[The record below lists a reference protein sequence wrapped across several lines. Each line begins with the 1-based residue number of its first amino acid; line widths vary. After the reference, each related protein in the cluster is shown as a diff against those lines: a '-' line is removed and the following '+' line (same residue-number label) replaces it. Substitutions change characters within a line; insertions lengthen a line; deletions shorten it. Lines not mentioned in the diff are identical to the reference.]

1 MILTLRGDNMLLKEM
16 NFRDIAGKY
25 LYIDA
30 AGVAQNLG
38 SIFEVTEDVTGVLC
52 YGYID
57 AQAGISFEILCCAEY
72 DAAKKTL
79 KLLHGNDEQ
88 MAKIRLAELL
98 EAQATVLPREMP
110 RLSEFKGKVEMV
122 KQVYK
127 ADEATEAM
135 RRLSS
140 LDPARLVTHPDIVTV
155 YLVRGDEAEAA
166 YVLLKEVREVNIIGT
181 LLSEPQ
187 KASGLHKGDEI
198 SFFLVR
204 NEKGIMCMKVL
215 EK

>member
-1 MILTLRGDNMLLKEM
+1 MLLKEM
-16 NFRDIAGKY
+16 NFRDIVDKY
-25 LYIDA
+25 LYIEA

-38 SIFEVTEDVTGVLC
+38 SIFEVTEDATGVLC

-57 AQAGISFEILCCAEY
+57 AQEGISFEILCCAVY

-79 KLLHGNDEQ
+79 KLLRGNDEQ
-88 MAKIRLAELL
+88 SAKIRLAELL
-98 EAQATVLPREMP
+98 EAQAAVLPGEMP
-110 RLSEFKGKVEMV
+110 RLSEFQSKVATV
-122 KQVYK
+122 QKTYK

-135 RRLSS
+135 RRLTS
-140 LDPARLVTHPDIVTV
+140 LDPARLATHPDIVTV
-155 YLVRGDEAEAA
+155 YLVRGNEAEAVL
-166 YVLLKEVREVNIIGT
+166 VLLKEVREVNIIGT
-181 LLSEPQ
+181 LLSEPET
-187 KASGLHKGDEI
+187 ANGLHKGDEI

>member
-1 MILTLRGDNMLLKEM
+1 MLLKEM
-16 NFRDIAGKY
+16 NFRDIVDKY

-38 SIFEVTEDVTGVLC
+38 SIFEVTEDATGVLC
-52 YGYID
+52 YCYID
-57 AQAGISFEILCCAEY
+57 AQAGITFEILCCAVH

-79 KLLHGNDEQ
+79 KLFHGNGEQ
-88 MAKIRLAELL
+88 SAKIRLAELL
-98 EAQATVLPREMP
+98 EAQAAVLPSEMP
-110 RLSEFKGKVEMV
+110 RLSEFQSKVAMV
-122 KQVYK
+122 QKAYK

-135 RRLSS
+135 RKLTS
-140 LDPARLVTHPDIVTV
+140 LDPARLATHPDIVTV
-155 YLVRGDEAEAA
+155 YLVRVDEAEAA
-166 YVLLKEVREVNIIGT
+166 HVLLKEVREVNIIGT

-187 KASGLHKGDEI
+187 KASVLHKGDEI

>member
-1 MILTLRGDNMLLKEM
+1 MLLKEM
-16 NFRDIAGKY
+16 NFRDIVDKY
-25 LYIDA
+25 LYIDV

-38 SIFEVTEDVTGVLC
+38 SIFEVTEDATGVLC

-57 AQAGISFEILCCAEY
+57 EQAGISFEILCCAVY
-72 DAAKKTL
+72 DTAKKTL

-88 MAKIRLAELL
+88 SAKIRLAELM
-98 EAQATVLPREMP
+98 EAQAAVLP

-122 KQVYK
+122 KQAYK

-135 RRLSS
+135 RKLTS
-140 LDPARLVTHPDIVTV
+140 LDPARLAMHPDIVTV
-155 YLVRGDEAEAA
+155 YLVRGDEAEVA
-166 YVLLKEVREVNIIGT
+166 YVLLKEVREVNIIGS

-187 KASGLHKGDEI
+187 NAAGLHKGDEI

>member
-1 MILTLRGDNMLLKEM
+1 MLLKEM
-16 NFRDIAGKY
+16 NFRDIVDKY

-38 SIFEVTEDVTGVLC
+38 SIFEVTEDATGVLC
-52 YGYID
+52 YCYID
-57 AQAGISFEILCCAEY
+57 AQEGITFEILCCAVH
-72 DAAKKTL
+72 DATKKTL

-88 MAKIRLAELL
+88 SAKIRLAELI
-98 EAQATVLPREMP
+98 EAQAAVLPSEMP
-110 RLSEFKGKVEMV
+110 RLNEFRSKVATV
-122 KQVYK
+122 QKTYK

-135 RRLSS
+135 RQLTS
-140 LDPARLVTHPDIVTV
+140 LDPARLATHPDIVKV

-187 KASGLHKGDEI
+187 NAAGLHKGDEI

-215 EK
+215 E

>member
-1 MILTLRGDNMLLKEM
+1 MLLKEM

-187 KASGLHKGDEI
+187 KASSLHKGDEI

>member
-1 MILTLRGDNMLLKEM
+1 MLLKEM
-16 NFRDIAGKY
+16 NFRDIVDKY

-38 SIFEVTEDVTGVLC
+38 SIFEVTDDVTGLLC

-57 AQAGISFEILCCAEY
+57 EQAGISFEILCCAVH

-88 MAKIRLAELL
+88 SAKIRLAELM
-98 EAQATVLPREMP
+98 EAQAAVLPSEMP

-135 RRLSS
+135 RKLTS
-140 LDPARLVTHPDIVTV
+140 LDPARLATHPDIVTV
-155 YLVRGDEAEAA
+155 YLVHGDEAEAVQ
-166 YVLLKEVREVNIIGT
+166 VLLKEVREVNIIGT

-187 KASGLHKGDEI
+187 NAAGLHKGDEI
-198 SFFLVR
+198 NFFLVR

-215 EK
+215 E

>member
-1 MILTLRGDNMLLKEM
+1 MLLKEM
-16 NFRDIAGKY
+16 NFRDIVDKY
-25 LYIDA
+25 LYIEA

-38 SIFEVTEDVTGVLC
+38 RIFEVTDDATGVLC

-57 AQAGISFEILCCAEY
+57 AQVGISFEILCCAVH

-88 MAKIRLAELL
+88 MAKIRLSELL
-98 EAQATVLPREMP
+98 EAQAAVLPGEMP
-110 RLSEFKGKVEMV
+110 RLSEFQSKVATV
-122 KQVYK
+122 QKTYK

-135 RRLSS
+135 RRLTS
-140 LDPARLVTHPDIVTV
+140 LDPARLATHPDIVTV
-155 YLVRGDEAEAA
+155 YLVRGDEAEAVL
-166 YVLLKEVREVNIIGT
+166 VLLKEVREVNIIGM
-181 LLSEPQ
+181 LLSEPET
-187 KASGLHKGDEI
+187 ANGLHKGDEI

>member
-1 MILTLRGDNMLLKEM
+1 MLLKEM
-16 NFRDIAGKY
+16 NFRDIVDKY

-38 SIFEVTEDVTGVLC
+38 SIFEVTEDATGVLC
-52 YGYID
+52 YCYID
-57 AQAGISFEILCCAEY
+57 AQAGITFEILCSAVH

-79 KLLHGNDEQ
+79 KLLRGNDEQ
-88 MAKIRLAELL
+88 SAKIRLAELM
-98 EAQATVLPREMP
+98 EAQAAVLPSEMP
-110 RLSEFKGKVEMV
+110 RLSEFQSKVAMV
-122 KQVYK
+122 QKAYK
-127 ADEATEAM
+127 ADKATEAM
-135 RRLSS
+135 RKLTS
-140 LDPARLVTHPDIVTV
+140 LDPARLATHPDIVKV

-166 YVLLKEVREVNIIGT
+166 HVLPKEVREVNIIGT

-187 KASGLHKGDEI
+187 KAYGLHKGDEI

>member
-1 MILTLRGDNMLLKEM
+1 MLIKEM
-16 NFRDIAGKY
+16 NFRDIVDKY

-38 SIFEVTEDVTGVLC
+38 SIFEVTEDATGVLC

-57 AQAGISFEILCCAEY
+57 EQAGISFEILCCAVH

-88 MAKIRLAELL
+88 SAKIRLSELL
-98 EAQATVLPREMP
+98 EAQAAVLPSEMP
-110 RLSEFKGKVEMV
+110 RLSEFQSKVAMV
-122 KQVYK
+122 QKVYE

-135 RRLSS
+135 RKLTS
-140 LDPARLVTHPDIVTV
+140 LDPARLATHPDIVTV
-155 YLVRGDEAEAA
+155 YLVCGDEDEAA

-187 KASGLHKGDEI
+187 KVFGLHKGDEI

>member
-1 MILTLRGDNMLLKEM
+1 MLLKEM

-187 KASGLHKGDEI
+187 KASGLHKGDQI

>member
-1 MILTLRGDNMLLKEM
+1 MLLKEM
-16 NFRDIAGKY
+16 NFRDIVDKY

-30 AGVAQNLG
+30 ASVAQNLG
-38 SIFEVTEDVTGVLC
+38 SIFEVTDDVTGLLC

-57 AQAGISFEILCCAEY
+57 EQASISFEILCCAVY

-88 MAKIRLAELL
+88 LAKIHLAELL
-98 EAQATVLPREMP
+98 EAQAAVLPSEMP
-110 RLSEFKGKVEMV
+110 RLSEFQSKVAMV
-122 KQVYK
+122 QKAYK
-127 ADEATEAM
+127 ADEVTEAM
-135 RRLSS
+135 RRLTS
-140 LDPARLVTHPDIVTV
+140 LDPARIATHPDIVAV
-155 YLVRGDEAEAA
+155 YLVRGDEAEAVQ
-166 YVLLKEVREVNIIGT
+166 VLLKEVREVIIIGT

-187 KASGLHKGDEI
+187 KASGLHKDDEI

-215 EK
+215 E

>member
-1 MILTLRGDNMLLKEM
+1 MVLKEM
-16 NFRDIAGKY
+16 NFRDIVDKY
-25 LYIDA
+25 LYIDV

-57 AQAGISFEILCCAEY
+57 AQAGISFEILCCAVH
-72 DAAKKTL
+72 DADKKTL

-88 MAKIRLAELL
+88 SAKIRLAELM
-98 EAQATVLPREMP
+98 EAQAAVLPSEMP
-110 RLSEFKGKVEMV
+110 RLSEFQSKVAIV
-122 KQVYK
+122 QKAYK

-135 RRLSS
+135 RRLTS
-140 LDPARLVTHPDIVTV
+140 LDSARLVTHPDIVTV
-155 YLVRGDEAEAA
+155 YLVRGDKAEAVQ
-166 YVLLKEVREVNIIGT
+166 VLLKEVCEVNIIGT

-187 KASGLHKGDEI
+187 NAAGLHRGDEI

-204 NEKGIMCMKVL
+204 NEKGIMCIKVL

>member
-1 MILTLRGDNMLLKEM
+1 MLLKEM
-16 NFRDIAGKY
+16 NFRDIVDKY
-25 LYIDA
+25 LYIDV

-57 AQAGISFEILCCAEY
+57 AQAGISFEILCCAVH
-72 DAAKKTL
+72 DADKKTL

-88 MAKIRLAELL
+88 SAKIRLAELM
-98 EAQATVLPREMP
+98 EAQAAVLPSEMP
-110 RLSEFKGKVEMV
+110 RLSEFQSKVAIV
-122 KQVYK
+122 QKAYK

-135 RRLSS
+135 RRLTS
-140 LDPARLVTHPDIVTV
+140 LDSARLVTHPDIVTV
-155 YLVRGDEAEAA
+155 YLVRGDKAEAVQ
-166 YVLLKEVREVNIIGT
+166 VLLKEVCEVNIIGT

-187 KASGLHKGDEI
+187 NAAGLHRGDEI

-204 NEKGIMCMKVL
+204 NEKGIMCIKVL

>member
-1 MILTLRGDNMLLKEM
+1 MLLKEM
-16 NFRDIAGKY
+16 SFRDIVDKY

-38 SIFEVTEDVTGVLC
+38 SIFEVAEDVTGVLC

-57 AQAGISFEILCCAEY
+57 AQAGITFEILCCAVH
-72 DAAKKTL
+72 DAAAKTL

-88 MAKIRLAELL
+88 SAKIRLSELL
-98 EAQATVLPREMP
+98 EAQAAVLPSEMP
-110 RLSEFKGKVEMV
+110 RLSEFQSKVAMV
-122 KQVYK
+122 QKAYK

-135 RRLSS
+135 RKLIS
-140 LDPARLVTHPDIVTV
+140 LDPARLATHPDIVTV
-155 YLVRGDEAEAA
+155 YLVHGDEAEAVQ
-166 YVLLKEVREVNIIGT
+166 VLLKEVREVNIIGT

-187 KASGLHKGDEI
+187 NAAGLHKGDEI
-198 SFFLVR
+198 NFFLVR

-215 EK
+215 QK

>member
-1 MILTLRGDNMLLKEM
+1 MLLKEM
-16 NFRDIAGKY
+16 NFRDIVDKY

-30 AGVAQNLG
+30 ASVAQNLD
-38 SIFEVTEDVTGVLC
+38 SIFKVTEDVTGMLC

-57 AQAGISFEILCCAEY
+57 AQAGISFEILCCAVH

-79 KLLHGNDEQ
+79 KLLHGNGEQ
-88 MAKIRLAELL
+88 SAKIRLAELL
-98 EAQATVLPREMP
+98 EVQAAVLPSEVP
-110 RLSEFKGKVEMV
+110 RLSEFQNKVAIV
-122 KQVYK
+122 QKTYK

-135 RRLSS
+135 RRLTS
-140 LDPARLVTHPDIVTV
+140 LDPARLATHPDIVTV

-166 YVLLKEVREVNIIGT
+166 HVLLKEVREVNIIGT
-181 LLSEPQ
+181 LLSEPH
-187 KASGLHKGDEI
+187 KAYGLHKGDEI

>member
-1 MILTLRGDNMLLKEM
+1 MLLKEM
-16 NFRDIAGKY
+16 NFRDIVDKY

-88 MAKIRLAELL
+88 MAKIRLSELL

-181 LLSEPQ
+181 LLSEPET
-187 KASGLHKGDEI
+187 ANGLHKGDEI

-215 EK
+215 EG

>member
-1 MILTLRGDNMLLKEM
+1 MLLKEM
-16 NFRDIAGKY
+16 NFRDIVDKY
-25 LYIDA
+25 LYIDT

-38 SIFEVTEDVTGVLC
+38 SIFEVTEDATGVLC

-57 AQAGISFEILCCAEY
+57 AQAGISFEILCCAVY
-72 DAAKKTL
+72 DTAKKTL
-79 KLLHGNDEQ
+79 KLLHGNGEQ
-88 MAKIRLAELL
+88 SAKIRLSELL
-98 EAQATVLPREMP
+98 EAQAAVLPSEMP
-110 RLSEFKGKVEMV
+110 RLSEFQSKVAMV
-122 KQVYK
+122 QKAYK

-135 RRLSS
+135 RRLTSS
-140 LDPARLVTHPDIVTV
+140 DPARLATHPDIVTV
-155 YLVRGDEAEAA
+155 YLVRGDEAEAVH
-166 YVLLKEVREVNIIGT
+166 VLLKEVREVNIIGT

-187 KASGLHKGDEI
+187 AATGLHKDDEI

>member
-1 MILTLRGDNMLLKEM
+1 MLLKEM
-16 NFRDIAGKY
+16 NFRDIVDKY

-52 YGYID
+52 YAYID
-57 AQAGISFEILCCAEY
+57 AQAGISFEILCCAVH
-72 DAAKKTL
+72 DAVAKTL

-88 MAKIRLAELL
+88 MVKIRLSELL
-98 EAQATVLPREMP
+98 EAQAAVLPSEMP
-110 RLSEFKGKVEMV
+110 RLSEFQSKVAMV
-122 KQVYK
+122 QKAYK

-135 RRLSS
+135 RQLTS
-140 LDPARLVTHPDIVTV
+140 LDPARLATHPDIVKV

-166 YVLLKEVREVNIIGT
+166 HVLPKEVREVNIIGT

-187 KASGLHKGDEI
+187 KDYGLHKGDEI

>member
-1 MILTLRGDNMLLKEM
+1 MQL
-16 NFRDIAGKY
+16 
-25 LYIDA
+25 
-30 AGVAQNLG
+30 
-38 SIFEVTEDVTGVLC
+38 
-52 YGYID
+52 
-57 AQAGISFEILCCAEY
+57 
-72 DAAKKTL
+72 KKTL

-88 MAKIRLAELL
+88 MAKIRLSELL

-187 KASGLHKGDEI
+187 KASGLHMGDEI

>member
-1 MILTLRGDNMLLKEM
+1 MLLKEM
-16 NFRDIAGKY
+16 NFRDIVDKY

-38 SIFEVTEDVTGVLC
+38 SIFEVTEDATGVLC

-57 AQAGISFEILCCAEY
+57 EQAGISFEILCCAVH

-88 MAKIRLAELL
+88 SAKIRLSELL
-98 EAQATVLPREMP
+98 EAQAAVLPSEMP
-110 RLSEFKGKVEMV
+110 RLSEFQSKVAMV
-122 KQVYK
+122 QKVYE

-135 RRLSS
+135 RKLTS
-140 LDPARLVTHPDIVTV
+140 LDPARLATHPDTVTV
-155 YLVRGDEAEAA
+155 YLVCGDEAEAA
-166 YVLLKEVREVNIIGT
+166 YVLLKEVRDVNIIGT

-187 KASGLHKGDEI
+187 KVFGLHKGDEI

>member
-1 MILTLRGDNMLLKEM
+1 MLLKEM
-16 NFRDIAGKY
+16 NFRDIVDKY

-30 AGVAQNLG
+30 VGVAQNLG

-57 AQAGISFEILCCAEY
+57 AQAGISFEILCCAVY

-79 KLLHGNDEQ
+79 KLLRCNDEQ
-88 MAKIRLAELL
+88 SAKIRLAELI
-98 EAQATVLPREMP
+98 EAQAAVLPSEMP
-110 RLSEFKGKVEMV
+110 RLSEFRSKVATV
-122 KQVYK
+122 QKTYK

-135 RRLSS
+135 RKLTS
-140 LDPARLVTHPDIVTV
+140 LDPARLATHPDIVMV

-166 YVLLKEVREVNIIGT
+166 HVLLKEVREVNIIGT
-181 LLSEPQ
+181 LLSKPQ
-187 KASGLHKGDEI
+187 KAAGLHKGDEI

>member
-1 MILTLRGDNMLLKEM
+1 MLLKEM
-16 NFRDIAGKY
+16 HFRDIVDKY
-25 LYIDA
+25 LYIEA

-38 SIFEVTEDVTGVLC
+38 SIFEVTEDATGVLC

-57 AQAGISFEILCCAEY
+57 AQAGITFEILCCAVY

-79 KLLHGNDEQ
+79 KLLRGNDEQ
-88 MAKIRLAELL
+88 SAKIRLAELL
-98 EAQATVLPREMP
+98 EAQAAVLPSEIP
-110 RLSEFKGKVEMV
+110 RLSEFQSKVAMV
-122 KQVYK
+122 QKAYE

-135 RRLSS
+135 RKLTS
-140 LDPARLVTHPDIVTV
+140 LDPGRIATHPDIVTV
-155 YLVRGDEAEAA
+155 YLVRGDESEAVF
-166 YVLLKEVREVNIIGT
+166 VLLKEVREVNIIGM
-181 LLSEPQ
+181 LLSEPET
-187 KASGLHKGDEI
+187 ANGLHKGDEI

>member
-1 MILTLRGDNMLLKEM
+1 MLLKEM
-16 NFRDIAGKY
+16 NFRDIVDKY

-30 AGVAQNLG
+30 AGMAQKLG
-38 SIFEVTEDVTGVLC
+38 SIFEVTDDVTGLLC

-57 AQAGISFEILCCAEY
+57 AQAGISFEILCCAVY

-88 MAKIRLAELL
+88 LAKIRLAELM
-98 EAQATVLPREMP
+98 EAQAAVLPSEMP
-110 RLSEFKGKVEMV
+110 RLSEFKGKVEIV
-122 KQVYK
+122 KQAYK

-135 RRLSS
+135 RKLTS
-140 LDPARLVTHPDIVTV
+140 LDPARLAMHPDIVTV
-155 YLVRGDEAEAA
+155 YLVRGDEAEAVL
-166 YVLLKEVREVNIIGT
+166 VLLKEVREVNIIGT
-181 LLSEPQ
+181 LLSEPET
-187 KASGLHKGDEI
+187 ANGLHKGDEI

>member
-1 MILTLRGDNMLLKEM
+1 MLLKEM
-16 NFRDIAGKY
+16 NFRDIVDKY

-38 SIFEVTEDVTGVLC
+38 SIFEVTEDATGVLC

-57 AQAGISFEILCCAEY
+57 ARAGISFEILCCAVY

-88 MAKIRLAELL
+88 SAKIRLAELL
-98 EAQATVLPREMP
+98 EAQVAVLPSEMP
-110 RLSEFKGKVEMV
+110 RLSEFQNKVATV
-122 KQVYK
+122 QKTYK

-135 RRLSS
+135 RKLTS
-140 LDPARLVTHPDIVTV
+140 LDPARLATHPDIVTV
-155 YLVRGDEAEAA
+155 YLVRGDEAEAVL
-166 YVLLKEVREVNIIGT
+166 VLLKEVREVNIIGT
-181 LLSEPQ
+181 LLSKPET
-187 KASGLHKGDEI
+187 ANGLHKGDEI

>member
-1 MILTLRGDNMLLKEM
+1 MLLKEM
-16 NFRDIAGKY
+16 NFRDIVDKY

-30 AGVAQNLG
+30 AGVVQNLG
-38 SIFEVTEDVTGVLC
+38 SIFEVTDDVTGLLC

-57 AQAGISFEILCCAEY
+57 AQAGISFEILCCAVY
-72 DAAKKTL
+72 DTAKKTL
-79 KLLHGNDEQ
+79 KLLHGNGEQ
-88 MAKIRLAELL
+88 SAKIRLSELL
-98 EAQATVLPREMP
+98 EAQAAVLPSEMP
-110 RLSEFKGKVEMV
+110 RLSEFQSKVAMV
-122 KQVYK
+122 QKAYK

-135 RRLSS
+135 RKLTS

-155 YLVRGDEAEAA
+155 YLVRVDEAEAA
-166 YVLLKEVREVNIIGT
+166 YVLLKEVREVNIIGM

-187 KASGLHKGDEI
+187 KVSGLHKGDEI

>member
-1 MILTLRGDNMLLKEM
+1 MLLKEM
-16 NFRDIAGKY
+16 NFRDIVDKY

-30 AGVAQNLG
+30 ADMAQKLG
-38 SIFEVTEDVTGVLC
+38 SIFEVTDDVTGLLC

-57 AQAGISFEILCCAEY
+57 AQAGISFEILCCAVH
-72 DAAKKTL
+72 DTDKKTL

-88 MAKIRLAELL
+88 SAKIRLADLL
-98 EAQATVLPREMP
+98 EAQAAVLPSEMP

-122 KQVYK
+122 QKAYK

-135 RRLSS
+135 RQLTS
-140 LDPARLVTHPDIVTV
+140 LDPARIATHPDIVTV
-155 YLVRGDEAEAA
+155 YLVRGDESEAVQ
-166 YVLLKEVREVNIIGT
+166 VLLKEVREVNIIGT

-187 KASGLHKGDEI
+187 AATGLHKGDEI

-204 NEKGIMCMKVL
+204 NEKGIMCIKVL